1 MKVLVATSDEGLLSG
16 LSDGG
21 VELIAAAS
29 LEEVVAALQDQEPN
43 FAIFDERTGFAHEA
57 LVEVRADYDGPDRDR
72 LPVVLLTH
80 GAKRSTTKVRC
91 QPDEAIGSEDP
102 DELLQAAKEVLTRR
116 ARQRRLFDQELVL
129 LVPTSPEAVEQA
141 GDIFDRLIQSAGYDV
156 EEQVRLNHT
165 FREAVGNAA
174 EHGNQN
180 DPERTIHVAYLR
192 SPDRIAFVVRD
203 EGGGHDTDKFLN
215 RAGEVSALEHTRSR
229 REGEARP
236 GGLGVFIMKETC
248 DQIAFNQPGNSI
260 FLMKFLPGQE
270 RA

>member
-72 LPVVLLTH
+72 LPVVLLTND
-80 GAKRSTTKVRC
+80 AKRSTTSVRC
-91 QPDEAIGSEDP
+91 LPDEALESDDP

-129 LVPTSPEAVEQA
+129 QVPTSPEAVEQA
-141 GDIFDRLIQSAGYDV
+141 GDIFDRLIQSESVDAIIG
-156 EEQVRLNHT
+156 
-165 FREAVGNAA
+165 AA
-174 EHGNQN
+174 SSG
-180 DPERTIHVAYLR
+180 
-192 SPDRIAFVVRD
+192 
-203 EGGGHDTDKFLN
+203 
-215 RAGEVSALEHTRSR
+215 
-229 REGEARP
+229 
-236 GGLGVFIMKETC
+236 
-248 DQIAFNQPGNSI
+248 
-260 FLMKFLPGQE
+260 
-270 RA
+270 